1 MQVGFG
7 KVIGYVFG
15 LGSPY
20 IGIAISGITVWAYTV
35 AGGILSVA
43 YTDIFQVCNLPRSRP
58 LASDLDRSG
67 SLPFLT

>member
-1 MQVGFG
+1 LQVGFG

-20 IGIAISGITVWAYTV
+20 IGIAISGI
-35 AGGILSVA
+35 
-43 YTDIFQVCNLPRSRP
+43 TDIFQVCNLPRSRP